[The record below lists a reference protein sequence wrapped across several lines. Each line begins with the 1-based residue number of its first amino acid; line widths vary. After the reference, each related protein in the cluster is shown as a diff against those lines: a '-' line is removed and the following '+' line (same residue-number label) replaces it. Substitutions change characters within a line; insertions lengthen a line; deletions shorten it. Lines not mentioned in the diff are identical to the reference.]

1 MLFVKKIIEES
12 EKYIYLLIAIIDI
25 IKYFAIKT
33 CITDLVNDYI
43 YHWWYTYGTPLN
55 DNVIDWN

>member
-43 YHWWYTYGTPLN
+43 YH
-55 DNVIDWN
+55 